1 MPDITATFVND
12 YGQSRKWVVLDI
24 GRDPN
29 APPVIFND
37 YLDVGQSTGALTVYS
52 DGYHGQAQYQRSDGP
67 LTNIDVNDGDTISM
81 E

>member
-1 MPDITATFVND
+1 MSDITATFVNK
-12 YGQSRKWVVLDI
+12 YGQSRKWVVLDM

-37 YLDVGQSTGALTVYS
+37 YLDVDQSTGALTLYS
-52 DGYHGQAQYQRSDGP
+52 DAYHGQVQYQRSDGSP
-67 LTNIDVNDGDTISM
+67 TNIDVRDGDTVSM